1 MNTLNQKTKVA
12 IIGIGNI
19 GKAVAIFLITLFI
32 SGVTF
37 AQIKLEDYK
46 PVLESTLKKAIL
58 VDYNKGYA
66 IKEVKPNSN
75 IFALTDG
82 IWQSAV
88 IVTNAGVVLIDAPE
102 SFGMNIQKAVK
113 EVTDKPIVTLVYSHG
128 HIDHIG
134 GSQYLKNIKNLEI
147 IALKGTADFL
157 KEKNDPKRLV
167 PTKSF
172 AGSYTLKKG
181 DKEIFLSSPLNY
193 HSNEG
198 DLFVSIPKDKFLMVV
213 DVLAPGYVP
222 FKNLDLSNNI
232 HEYLK
237 VFDKI
242 LSYDF
247 DVFIG
252 GHLTSIGNKED
263 VKISKEYVLDV
274 YSTVKRIHQ
283 NTDMSKVMSEAASK
297 IGWNN
302 KYLLFKVFLDKVIE
316 ESAKEIESRWSNKL
330 AGVDVWAD
338 SHVATMLNYVRWD
351 D

>member
-1 MNTLNQKTKVA
+1 MK
-12 IIGIGNI
+12 I
-19 GKAVAIFLITLFI
+19 LITLLAI
-32 SGVTF
+32 V
-37 AQIKLEDYK
+37 AQSINVNAQTSIESYK
-46 PVLESTLKKAIL
+46 PVLQSTLDKAIK
-58 VDYNKGYA
+58 VSYEKGYA
-66 IKEVKPNSN
+66 IEKVKPN
-75 IFALTDG
+75 IYVITDG
-82 IWQSAV
+82 IWQSAA
-88 IVTNAGVVLIDAPE
+88 IVTQAGVVLIDAPE

-113 EVTDKPIVTLVYSHG
+113 EVTDKPITTLVYSHG

-134 GSQYLKNIKNLEI
+134 GSQYLKDIKNLEI

-167 PTKSF
+167 PTKTFTGSF
-172 AGSYTLKKG
+172 TLKKG

-242 LSYDF
+242 LSFDF

-252 GHLTSIGNKED
+252 GHLSSIGSKED
-263 VKISKEYVLDV
+263 VKISKEYVMDV
-274 YSTVKRIHQ
+274 YSTVKRVHQ
-283 NTDMSKVMSEAASK
+283 NTDMMKVMSEAANK

-302 KYLLFKVFLDKVIE
+302 KYLLFKVFLDKVID
-316 ESAKEIESRWSNKL
+316 ESTKEIESRWMDRL

>member
-1 MNTLNQKTKVA
+1 MNKK
-12 IIGIGNI
+12 IIL
-19 GKAVAIFLITLFI
+19 LITLFI
-32 SGVTF
+32 SRVAF
-37 AQIKLEDYK
+37 AQNNLEDFK
-46 PVLESTLKKAIL
+46 PVLESTLKKAIS

-66 IKEVKPNSN
+66 IQEVKPKSN
-75 IFALTDG
+75 IFVLTDG

-147 IALKGTADFL
+147 IALKETADFL

-167 PTKSF
+167 PTKTFASSF
-172 AGSYTLKKG
+172 TLKKG

-242 LSYDF
+242 LSFDF

-263 VKISKEYVLDV
+263 VKISKDYAMDV
-274 YSTVKRIHQ
+274 YNTVKRVHQ
-283 NTDMSKVMSEAASK
+283 KTDMMKVMSEAASK

-302 KYLLFKVFLDKVIE
+302 KYLLFKVFLDKVID
-316 ESAKEIESRWSNKL
+316 ESTKEIKARWIDKL

-338 SHVATMLNYVRWD
+338 SHVAAMLNYVRWD